1 MNLTGPQLEQFSAA
15 LRDAFGVEELQR
27 MLKFRLT
34 KNLENY
40 TSLRLDMQQMVFD
53 LITKAQQ
60 EGWTL
65 KLLQA
70 ASEYNPGNAQL
81 QILGQ
86 AIGMMP
92 DGLPDAG
99 TLERMVNISISMP
112 DITAWRERL
121 GEVEVRTCMVEI
133 GNKPTGTGFLLGPD
147 LVMTNYHVVE
157 PVIKGEGGLKPESI
171 SLCFDFKRLS
181 DGTTINPGVVYQLV
195 NGDGWLVD
203 SSPYST
209 LDTMTNPPT
218 DQSPAA
224 TELDY
229 ALLRVEG
236 NPGKKPVGTR
246 KMVMNVP
253 TRGWLTVPATPH
265 DFAPDSEL
273 YIVQHPLG
281 QPLKLALD
289 TQSIIKVNNERTRVR
304 YRTNTERGSSGSP
317 CFDHD
322 WNLVAL
328 HHSGDPA
335 KVTPTWNEG
344 IPFDK
349 IVELLSQHGKAGELN
364 QPLTG

>member
-1 MNLTGPQLEQFSAA
+1 MGLTGEQLEQFSAA
-15 LRDAFGVEELQR
+15 LLDAFGVPELQQ
-27 MLKFRLT
+27 MLKFRLS
-34 KNLENY
+34 KDLENY
-40 TSLRLDMQQMVFD
+40 ASLNIGKKQIVFE

-60 EGWTL
+60 EGWAL
-65 KLLQA
+65 KLMQA
-70 ASEYNPGNAQL
+70 AREYNPGNAEL

-99 TLERMVNISISMP
+99 TLQKMVSNISML

-147 LVMTNYHVVE
+147 LVITNYHVVE
-157 PVIKGEGGLKPESI
+157 PVIKGEGGLKPASI
-171 SLCFDFKRLS
+171 SLRFDFKRLA
-181 DGTTINPGVVYQLV
+181 DGMTINPGVVYQLA
-195 NGDGWLVD
+195 NEDGWLVD

-209 LDTMTNPPT
+209 LDIMQSPPT

-236 NPGKKPVGTR
+236 NPGKKPVGTLQ
-246 KMVMNVP
+246 MGMNVP
-253 TRGWLTVPATPH
+253 SRGWLTIPAKPH
-265 DFAPDSEL
+265 DFAPGSAL
-273 YIVQHPLG
+273 YIVQHPKG
-281 QPLKLALD
+281 EPLKLALD
-289 TQSIIKVNNERTRVR
+289 TQSILKINKERTRVC

-328 HHSGDPA
+328 HHSGDPS

-349 IVELLSQHGKAGELN
+349 IFELLSQHGKAGELN
-364 QPLTG
+364 QPFN